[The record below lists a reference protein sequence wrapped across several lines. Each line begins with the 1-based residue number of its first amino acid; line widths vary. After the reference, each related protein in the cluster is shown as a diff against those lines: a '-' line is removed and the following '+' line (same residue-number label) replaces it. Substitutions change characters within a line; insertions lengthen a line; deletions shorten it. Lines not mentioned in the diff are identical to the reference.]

1 MEKAPSFKVPNF
13 NIPDMKSGKHLP
25 DAKAA
30 SNLTHG
36 NVASTVVS
44 HFVHL
49 QNKQIMADNAISRD
63 DQNNNIP
70 DVKSAKRFPDAT
82 TANNLTHGNVNL
94 LTFSY
99 RIENEDF
106 ILKYICIISVILLI
120 ISIAIVP
127 IVTYNNNEDNAIYND
142 LM

>member
-1 MEKAPSFKVPNF
+1 MENAPSFKVPNF
-13 NIPDMKSGKHLP
+13 NIPDTKSGKHLP

-36 NVASTVVS
+36 NVASTIVS

-49 QNKQIMADNAISRD
+49 QYKQIMRGNATALN
-63 DQNNNIP
+63 DQNIDIS
-70 DVKSAKRFPDAT
+70 DVKSAKHLPNAKS
-82 TANNLTHGNVNL
+82 ASNLTNGNVNL

-106 ILKYICIISVILLI
+106 ILKHICIISVILLI

-127 IVTYNNNEDNAIYND
+127 IVAYNNNEDNAIYND